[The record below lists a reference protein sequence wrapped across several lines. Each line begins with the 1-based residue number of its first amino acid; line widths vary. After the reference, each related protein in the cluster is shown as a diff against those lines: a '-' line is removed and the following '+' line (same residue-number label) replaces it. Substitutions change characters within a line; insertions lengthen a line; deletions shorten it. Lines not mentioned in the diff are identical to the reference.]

1 MTLKITH
8 HKATAPE
15 AYVMKLEG
23 KEIGFTYKHK
33 KGFTFHGHKHVIG
46 AMQIEKPTM
55 KALKEA
61 IDEALPDETVGKLVA
76 DQYDETVTA
85 EDDVDSPE
93 FLAHLEQQAAIA
105 TYQADIEAYGK
116 AA

>member
-8 HKATAPE
+8 HKATASDC
-15 AYVMKLEG
+15 YVMKLEG

-33 KGFTFHGHKHVIG
+33 KGFTFHGHEHVIG
-46 AMQIEKPTM
+46 AIQLEKPTM
-55 KALKEA
+55 KALKEE
-61 IDEALPDETVGKLVA
+61 IDANLSDETVGKLVE

-85 EDDVDSPE
+85 EDDTDSPE
-93 FLAHLEQQAAIA
+93 FLEHIEQQAAIA
-105 TYQADIEAYGK
+105 TYQADVEAYGK